1 MLKRKKRKGEKVPK
15 AKKPAAKT
23 KKPVAKKKKTATKA
37 KEGDLVKVHYTGK
50 LKDER
55 IFDSSKDGEPLE
67 VTLGSGQVIPGFERA
82 VVGMSVGDSKT
93 FEIAAAEAY
102 GSYRDEL
109 VVEIDKERIPED
121 LTVKVGQ
128 QLVLRQAEG
137 PTIRVMVT
145 DMSDQSVTLDAN
157 HPLAGEDL
165 TFEVKLIE
173 IVSSD

>member
-1 MLKRKKRKGEKVPK
+1 
-15 AKKPAAKT
+15 
-23 KKPVAKKKKTATKA
+23 
-37 KEGDLVKVHYTGK
+37 
-50 LKDER
+50 
-55 IFDSSKDGEPLE
+55 
-67 VTLGSGQVIPGFERA
+67 
-82 VVGMSVGDSKT
+82 MSVGDSKT

>member
-1 MLKRKKRKGEKVPK
+1 VP
-15 AKKPAAKT
+15 KT
-23 KKPVAKKKKTATKA
+23 KKTTTKA

-50 LKDER
+50 LKDESV
-55 IFDSSKDGEPLE
+55 FDSSRDGEPLE
-67 VTLGSGQVIPGFERA
+67 VTLGSGQVIPGFEKA
-82 VVGMSVGDSKT
+82 VIGMGVGDSKT

-102 GSYRDEL
+102 GSYREEL
-109 VVEIDKERIPED
+109 VVEIDKERIPGD
-121 LTVKVGQ
+121 LSVEVGQ

-137 PTIRVMVT
+137 PTIKVMVT

-165 TFEVKLIE
+165 TFEVQLIE

>member
-1 MLKRKKRKGEKVPK
+1 MPK
-15 AKKPAAKT
+15 AKKA
-23 KKPVAKKKKTATKA
+23 ATKA
-37 KEGDLVKVHYTGK
+37 KDGDLVKVHYTGK
-50 LKDER
+50 LKDESV
-55 IFDSSKDGEPLE
+55 FDSSQDGEPLE
-67 VTLGSGQVIPGFERA
+67 VTLGSGQVIPGFEKA